1 MTATR
6 DFIDFW
12 DTDTTGD
19 LDHDFAEA
27 VDAARWGDPENG
39 TLANKFWVTLI
50 TEDIL
55 SRDDARGLAQE
66 MLNAAD
72 PRIANPHGPA
82 GAICTTPDANG
93 TLAWILFG
101 RSPVTPFP
109 PCRDDLAAQL
119 AGYRPRCEEWLPVAT
134 VAPAPR

>member
-12 DTDTTGD
+12 DTFTTGD

-27 VDAARWGDPENG
+27 VDAARWGDGENG
-39 TLANKFWVTLI
+39 TLANRFRVALS

-55 SRDDARGLAQE
+55 GYDDACDLAQKLLE
-66 MLNAAD
+66 ADD

-82 GAICTTPDANG
+82 GAIRTTPNANG
-93 TLAWILFG
+93 APAWILFG

-119 AGYRPRCEEWLPVAT
+119 AGFPPRCEEWLPVAT
-134 VAPAPR
+134 AAPMP